1 MYTMVAN
8 SSQYL
13 VFRVKDSGIG
23 MTEEQLQHIFKP
35 FIQADVSTTKRF
47 GGTGLGLAISQR
59 LCQILGG
66 VITVE
71 SQMDKGSIFSV
82 WLPVHVKG

>member
-1 MYTMVAN
+1 
-8 SSQYL
+8 
-13 VFRVKDSGIG
+13 
-23 MTEEQLQHIFKP
+23 
-35 FIQADVSTTKRF
+35 
-47 GGTGLGLAISQR
+47 TGLGLAISQR

-71 SQMDKGSIFSV
+71 SEIDQGSIFSV